1 MFQMPDFGFGQDEV
15 DAGKADREQK
25 VGAVNTLSVTGET
38 NMTVG
43 DVGKIVT
50 LSIEVPEL
58 YPAAN
63 VTSLERQER
72 FVSLMNKLTS
82 ARGRTFN
89 GKSIMF
95 DIYMMMDLIQQISQ
109 RLRNVMRELRR
120 LENTTI
126 YANIKAQAE
135 IQRESAFAGLVAG
148 AVMCGVQVVVVVVG
162 MGYQLKAA
170 NGFAGKGN
178 MMKTAANVENMAAAG
193 SGPGGKPLSANPKF
207 NTVSDELNLG
217 SYEEVNGSSA
227 KADGYAQRVQDAK
240 AEYIAAQTKYNEA
253 QQVVAN
259 GGELP
264 QGTSL
269 KQLKANAEQAGLKYE
284 ARVAEQLDYAHAN
297 PDSVNIT
304 EIKTQ
309 ISADAKDLRKMAIH
323 GVTSD
328 LQQVGGSSAIKGII
342 IQQIGMA
349 VGQFLQQIASSIRE
363 LISAKGTELQAEQK
377 LTEEQF
383 DQIKDLF
390 ALQQQVIEKAI
401 QIFASVIQKESSVIE
416 QIFQHI

>member
-63 VTSLERQER
+63 ITSLERQER

-193 SGPGGKPLSANPKF
+193 SGPDGKPLSANPKF
-207 NTVSDELNLG
+207 NTVSDK
-217 SYEEVNGSSA
+217 V
-227 KADGYAQRVQDAK
+227 KAQPANAEGYAKNVQEAK

-284 ARVAEQLDYAHAN
+284 ARVAQQLDYANAN
-297 PDSVNIT
+297 PGVDKGP
-304 EIKTQ
+304 IKAQ